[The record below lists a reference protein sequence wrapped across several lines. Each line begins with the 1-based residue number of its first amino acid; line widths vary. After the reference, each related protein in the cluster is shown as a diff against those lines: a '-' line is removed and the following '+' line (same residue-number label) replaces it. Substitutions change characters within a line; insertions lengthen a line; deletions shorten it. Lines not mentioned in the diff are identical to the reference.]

1 MFAGKTP
8 TIFNEIMQIKLI
20 YKVWSGC
27 IRLAFNFS
35 GISLATAANWKIYFI
50 ILVLF
55 AVFLGFQHSYICETL
70 LKCS

>member
-1 MFAGKTP
+1 MFAGKTR

-27 IRLAFNFS
+27 IRLASNFS
-35 GISLATAANWKIYFI
+35 GISLATAAHSKIYVS
-50 ILVLF
+50 ILILF
-55 AVFLGFQHSYICETL
+55 VVFLDFQHSYICETL